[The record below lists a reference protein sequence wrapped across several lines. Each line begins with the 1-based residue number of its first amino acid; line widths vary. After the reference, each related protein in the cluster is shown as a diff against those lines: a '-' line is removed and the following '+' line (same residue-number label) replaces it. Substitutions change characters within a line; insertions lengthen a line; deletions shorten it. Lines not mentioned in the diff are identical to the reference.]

1 MNDQASIFQF
11 SGWWSWP
18 RGRIHWLFYTKWMI
32 MLPFLISPFN
42 KKSNVWK
49 VTTSH
54 FWEKILTLKFLSL
67 VFSPYLCSQLPTA
80 LLVASGL
87 CGTVHGPAAGGF
99 FLMFCLTFLL
109 SLTSFYFSLLFFT
122 SLSPIY
128 SLLWKNKSAGK
139 ETAAGFGALP
149 ASLVSFWGWRGRW
162 CCNIP
167 TLQNKIIKK

>member
-99 FLMFCLTFLL
+99 FLMFCWLSFFLL
-109 SLTSFYFSLLFFT
+109 LPFTSLYFSLLLFRRYT
-122 SLSPIY
+122 VCSGKTNLPAKKPQLDLALCL
-128 SLLWKNKSAGK
+128 LLWCRFEVGEEDDVVISQ
-139 ETAAGFGALP
+139 LY
-149 ASLVSFWGWRGRW
+149 
-162 CCNIP
+162 
-167 TLQNKIIKK
+167 KIK